1 MTTLGLNWGATA
13 SETAAVMPCDALAA
27 GACTRADRAISID
40 APLATV
46 FAWLC
51 QLRVA
56 PYSYDVLDNFG
67 RRSPR
72 QRTAGLR
79 DLEVGQRFMTLFR
92 LHSFVDAEHIT
103 LRTKRVAVTYAVSPQ
118 QRGTRLHVRVLFE
131 VAGVIGRIAAAGD
144 VVMMR
149 KQLLT
154 LKSLAERDAARCAP
168 RARRTEVA
176 ARDAL
181 LVGGHYDY
189 ADAFKIEILPSDTR
203 NPHQAFRAALT
214 RGPSHPGLVPLVQKH
229 VLRFRLGPSTS
240 PDHLMGWRV
249 VSSDA
254 EAIHLEAVGPLMRG
268 VIVGRRAD
276 PSTAV
281 LTTFVVYVR
290 RAQARIVWALV
301 GPLHRRIAPHL
312 LELAAPAATTGR

>member
-1 MTTLGLNWGATA
+1 MMTLGLNWGANA

-27 GACTRADRAISID
+27 GTCTRADRAISID
-40 APLATV
+40 APPTTV

-56 PYSYDVLDNFG
+56 PYSFDLLDNFG

-79 DLEVGQRFMTLFR
+79 DLEVGQRFMTAFR
-92 LHSFVDAEHIT
+92 LHSFADAEHIT
-103 LRTKRVAVTYAVSPQ
+103 LRTNRVAVTYAVSPQ
-118 QRGTRLHVRVLFE
+118 RRGTRLHVRVLFGAPE
-131 VAGVIGRIAAAGD
+131 LVGRVAAAGD
-144 VVMMR
+144 AVMMR

-154 LKSLAERDAARCAP
+154 LKSLAEREAAP
-168 RARRTEVA
+168 RARRAQVA
-176 ARDAL
+176 AQDAL

-189 ADAFKIEILPSDTR
+189 ADAFEIEVPKGDTR
-203 NPHQAFRAALT
+203 TPEQAFRAAVPH
-214 RGPSHPGLVPLVQKH
+214 GPSGLVPLVH
-229 VLRFRLGPSTS
+229 RLVLRFRLGPLVS
-240 PDHLMGWRV
+240 PDHFIGWRV
-249 VSSDA
+249 VSSDS
-254 EAIHLEAVGPLMRG
+254 EIIHLEADGPLMRG
-268 VIVGRRAD
+268 IIVGRRAD

-290 RAQARIVWALV
+290 RAPARIVWALV

-312 LELAAPAATTGR
+312 LERGAAVAR

>member
-13 SETAAVMPCDALAA
+13 SETAAAMPCDALAA

-72 QRTAGLR
+72 QRADGLR

-92 LHSFVDAEHIT
+92 LHSFVDTEHIT
-103 LRTKRVAVTYAVSPQ
+103 LRMKRVVVTYAVSAQ

-131 VAGVIGRIAAAGD
+131 RPGVIGRIAAAGD

-176 ARDAL
+176 AQDAL

-189 ADAFKIEILPSDTR
+189 ADAFEIEVLQGDTR
-203 NPHQAFRAALT
+203 TPEQAFRAALPN
-214 RGPSHPGLVPLVQKH
+214 GPSGLVPLVH
-229 VLRFRLGPSTS
+229 RLVLRFHLGPLTS

-254 EAIHLEAVGPLMRG
+254 DAIHLEAAGPLMHG

-276 PSTAV
+276 PSTAL
-281 LTTFVVYVR
+281 LTTFVIYVR
-290 RAQARIVWALV
+290 PAPARIVWALV
-301 GPLHRRIAPHL
+301 GPLHRRIAPRL
-312 LELAAPAATTGR
+312 LELAAAAR